1 MSPKH
6 KHENGNNW
14 KTYSSYFGSQNLI
27 FLCICSKFC
36 AENVWVFVV
45 VVFFQEKATR
55 CKTNITNEMLLINVT
70 KVFFTELFI
79 V

>member
-27 FLCICSKFC
+27 FLCICSKVC
-36 AENVWVFVV
+36 AENVCVFA

-55 CKTNITNEMLLINVT
+55 YKTNITNEMLLINVT
-70 KVFFTELFI
+70 NVFFTELFI